1 MSLTTIIKTTLF
13 ALIMS
18 LMAGQAV
25 AHSSLTASLPGNGA
39 DVVSP
44 QQLALTFNEPVRLL
58 RLSLVHGENHQID
71 FGFQAVTAAQSEFV
85 FDLPALMVGA
95 HTVTWTIIG
104 SDGHTVS
111 NSFGFTVNPQAGEA
125 HMENHSH
132 DEHHHH

>member
-1 MSLTTIIKTTLF
+1 MSMFKTIKITLFSLMTTLF
-13 ALIMS
+13 AV
-18 LMAGQAV
+18 QAL

-125 HMENHSH
+125 HMEHHAH